1 MTDISCQVISCDG
14 FIGLPGKHALP
25 KGELENH
32 AHKVMLSSVTP
43 AKRKDEWSKAKDQK
57 CSMFLIM
64 FWILAMGNLQCFP

>member
-32 AHKVMLSSVTP
+32 AHKVILSSVTLLSERMNGVRL
-43 AKRKDEWSKAKDQK
+43 KTR
-57 CSMFLIM
+57 
-64 FWILAMGNLQCFP
+64 NV